1 MCARAVLAA
10 ALPASLA
17 GAQLTSPTMS
27 DATIV
32 SRGAWRFRGNVE
44 WARIDG
50 VYGPG
55 GSTLVPLGS
64 SLTGDLDV
72 NALPLLG
79 TGQDAA
85 QAMTGDPS
93 LHFTAGQLTTSADS
107 RIVSVP
113 LSLEYGLTRRI
124 TVGVSV
130 PIVQSRTIVTSQ
142 LNGPRDSTANV
153 GTNPAFF
160 HGSAAA
166 YGANASVATALAQAQ
181 AQLQSRLVSCSLNP
195 AGAGCAA
202 VNGRQAEADALMDA
216 TASFV
221 LGIDQLYGTSSDD
234 APGAP
239 FVPIAGSAPQN
250 AIDAKLASLRT
261 DYASFGVSAGA
272 GALAAAQAPAANAQF
287 DSLIT
292 KVDFGI
298 ELDSLGSTQQTSV
311 GDIELSARALLF
323 DNFAAANGPRLR
335 AAAEGVVRL
344 GTGRPARPDHPYDV
358 PTGDGQTDLEV
369 RGAMDALTGRFLTTV
384 AGTFTLQTG
393 SVATTR
399 LPALPG
405 AFFGLD
411 FPVAGSIK
419 YGNMASLRVNPRYLI
434 TPALMVGA
442 LGVGSWRGADEVTVT
457 GFNPGGTGFGNPNAL
472 TTLAGGLTIAYSNLA
487 SATGIGGRNFPAE
500 VVFSHLET
508 LTASAAGARK
518 ASRDAIELRI
528 YLRARR

>member
-1 MCARAVLAA
+1 MLAA
-10 ALPASLA
+10 LVPLSLA
-17 GAQLTSPTMS
+17 GAQATSPTMS

-44 WARIDG
+44 WTRIDG
-50 VYGPG
+50 VFGPD
-55 GSTLVPLGS
+55 GSSVLPLGS

-72 NALPLLG
+72 AALPLMG
-79 TGQDAA
+79 TGQTAA
-85 QAMTGDPS
+85 RSMTGDPS
-93 LHFTAGQLTTSADS
+93 LSFTAGRLTTSADS

-113 LSLEYGLTRRI
+113 LSLEYGLTPRF
-124 TVGVSV
+124 TVGIAV

-142 LNGPRDSTANV
+142 LNGPHDSTANV

-160 HGSAAA
+160 HGSLAA
-166 YGANASVATALAQAQ
+166 YDANAAVASALATAST
-181 AQLQSRLVSCSLNP
+181 QLQARLVSCNLNP

-202 VNGRQAEADALMDA
+202 VNGRQAEADALMA
-216 TASFV
+216 ASSSFV
-221 LGIDQLYGTSSDD
+221 LGINQLYGTSADD

-239 FVPIAGSAPQN
+239 FVPIAGSGPQN
-250 AIDAKLASLRT
+250 AIDAKLASLRD

-272 GALAAAQAPAANAQF
+272 GALAAAQAPAANVQF

-292 KVDFGI
+292 KVDYGI
-298 ELDSLGSTQQTSV
+298 ELDSLGSTQQTSI

-323 DNFAAANGPRLR
+323 DNFAAATGPRLR
-335 AAAEGVVRL
+335 AAAEGVIRL
-344 GTGRPARPDHPYDV
+344 GTGRPARADHPYDV
-358 PTGDGQTDLEV
+358 PTGDGQTDFEI

-384 AGTFTLQTG
+384 AGTYTLQTG
-393 SVATTR
+393 SVSTTR
-399 LPALPG
+399 LPNLPG

-419 YGNMASLRVNPRYLI
+419 YGNMASVRLNPRFLI

-442 LGVGSWRGADEVTVT
+442 LGVGSWRGADQVTVT
-457 GFNPGGTGFGNPNAL
+457 GFNPGGTEFGNPNSL
-472 TTLAGGLTIAYSNLA
+472 TTFAGGLTIAYSNLA
-487 SATGIGGRNFPAE
+487 SRTGTGGKTFPAE

-508 LTASAAGARK
+508 LTASAAGAQK
-518 ASRDAIELRI
+518 AFRDAIELRI